1 MAPEMNERTTKQ
13 ETLKL
18 HGTVTTGV
26 REAGRITELPWI
38 KQQFIEKLGI
48 NPYPGTF
55 NITLPAADRN
65 QLSRIRQAK
74 SVTIISRDDEHCS
87 GISLHVLVGG
97 KIKGA
102 IVIPLIPDYPPDQL
116 EIIAAENIRH
126 ALNVKDGDT
135 VEVTV
140 YL

>member
-1 MAPEMNERTTKQ
+1 MAHETNQK
-13 ETLKL
+13 TLKL
-18 HGTVTTGV
+18 RGEVITGTG
-26 REAGRITELPWI
+26 EAGRITEFPWV

-55 NITLPAADRN
+55 NITVLAKDRHKLN
-65 QLSRIRQAK
+65 TIRQAK
-74 SVTIISRDDEHCS
+74 SVKLISRDIDHCS

-102 IVIPLIPDYPPDQL
+102 IVIPLIPNYPSDQL
-116 EIIAAENIRH
+116 EIIAPVNIRH
-126 ALNVKDGDT
+126 ALVVKDGDI
-135 VEVTV
+135 VEVEV